1 MPVKKIEV
9 NFAIP
14 VELTQAEM
22 QLIDTIANDAAR
34 RTETDKVVHW
44 AAGCGDKP
52 NWSKTDCAIFGYE
65 PTPDSPESGEPT
77 FDSTIFCVETFARER
92 YESEPFDPTKRKTP
106 IADLL
111 FSIRYP
117 NPHSGTFQ
125 IREER
130 VRQMQVEGWTKEHDD
145 EHKLGELSA
154 AAFCYTLA
162 AHAQVEELG
171 VSLDDMFKDFTTKDD
186 LWPWEPQ
193 WLKLS
198 PDPIRNL
205 VKAGALIAAEI
216 DRLQRKA
223 KKG

>member
-92 YESEPFDPTKRKTP
+92 YESEPFDPAKRKTP

-145 EHKLGELSA
+145 EHDDAEMVKA
-154 AAFCYTLA
+154 ARAYLWVALCETSFGA
-162 AHAQVEELG
+162 NSEDFRIVPNDWPENWDHVW
-171 VSLDDMFKDFTTKDD
+171 FK
-186 LWPWEPQ
+186 P
-193 WLKLS
+193 S
-198 PDPIRNL
+198 NDPIRNL